1 MWSKNQR
8 ITIIFITCI
17 IALILSAASKS
28 AAKVEEL
35 EARLLEEAALAA
47 VEEQFPGRTPEESAE
62 IWAWAHQLVEEWYER
77 YKVIKAEKEAD
88 DKAIASYKYIKKE
101 QSEYS
106 RIIYS
111 STHKQYTKIGDPSKA
126 KPTRTL
132 SMLTGWAESNWSKF
146 TYEED
151 EWGGF
156 KIASMKQKATGYFYV
171 KKINGRWW
179 YIDPLGYPYFCMG
192 TTAMGYAY
200 GNLNQ
205 EKAAL
210 NRYGTLAERA
220 IAAVR
225 EYKDELGFNSTTI
238 WSEGHSHLRD
248 VYDTVTYSA
257 SLRIVSTYESKLGA
271 KDPTPSGSCLVLYGM
286 HVFDPDF
293 PAHCDS
299 RVKADC
305 YPNRLADPYFMG
317 FYLDNEIPTNEDML
331 DEFLTLDIKELK
343 INYYSYAAAW
353 TFLAHETGKPNPTL
367 EDAKNYELRDLFR
380 GFVYDRL
387 YAAAVPAIRKYAPSA
402 LVMGN
407 RALSTQRNSEW
418 MTRMVGY
425 HSDVI
430 SHNWYHQVTP
440 LAEQLNQMSLWCD
453 KPMMVTEWFVSS
465 DENEGNFQNGTTNI
479 VPIVQTQVD
488 RGAQYQNYTLRMLE
502 CQNMVGWHWYRYI
515 DRNDITEDGKQ
526 SNQGIYSSNH
536 NLYEEFAEY
545 VAEINRNAYA
555 LALYFDQR

>member
-1 MWSKNQR
+1 MKIRILSLILALVTVFGLAACGAKPDTAPEALSTAELMSLATGNEAGYMSAITGDKAKDKEIWSHAEAQYQEFKKNQ
-8 ITIIFITCI
+8 
-17 IALILSAASKS
+17 A
-28 AAKVEEL
+28 
-35 EARLLEEAALAA
+35 AALAM
-47 VEEQFPGRTPEESAE
+47 
-62 IWAWAHQLVEEWYER
+62 
-77 YKVIKAEKEAD
+77 
-88 DKAIASYKYIKKE
+88 
-101 QSEYS
+101 
-106 RIIYS
+106 
-111 STHKQYTKIGDPSKA
+111 
-126 KPTRTL
+126 PTRTINEIVEDP
-132 SMLTGWAESNWSKF
+132 SEF
-146 TYEED
+146 TYPLTVKMWNQPANWTIRTFDALKDFQPIENMEYT
-151 EWGGF
+151 EYGGW
-156 KIASMKQKATGYFYV
+156 KNESMKQEATGHFYT
-171 KKINGRWW
+171 KKIDGRWW

-200 GNLNQ
+200 GNPNQ

-210 NRYGTLAERA
+210 KRYGTFEKWA

-271 KDPTPSGSCLVLYGM
+271 KDPTPSGSTLVLYGM

-293 PAHCDS
+293 PAHCDA
-299 RVKADC
+299 RVKEDC
-305 YPNRLADPYFMG
+305 SPNRLADPYFMG
-317 FYLDNEIPTNEDML
+317 FYLDNEIPTNEQML

-367 EDAKNYELRDLFR
+367 TDANNYELRDLFR

-407 RALSTQRNSEW
+407 RALSTQRKSEW

-465 DENEGNFQNGTTNI
+465 DENEGNFKNGTTNI
-479 VPIVQTQVD
+479 VPIVRTQAD

-502 CQNMVGWHWYRYI
+502 CQNMIGWHWYRYI

-545 VAEINRNAYA
+545 VAEINLNAYA